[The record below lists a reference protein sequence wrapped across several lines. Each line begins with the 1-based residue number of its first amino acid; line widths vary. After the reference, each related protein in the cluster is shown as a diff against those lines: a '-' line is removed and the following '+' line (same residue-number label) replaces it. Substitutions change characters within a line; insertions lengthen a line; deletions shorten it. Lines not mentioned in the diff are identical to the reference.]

1 MMALGIAY
9 RLTTTTT
16 KTSLWRFHVH
26 KEDLQFTVCDMF
38 SLINAEM
45 TKISTSEAN
54 ARYSLGY
61 LTLFVTCDVFLDEN
75 WTF

>member
-1 MMALGIAY
+1 MLALGIAY
-9 RLTTTTT
+9 RLTT
-16 KTSLWRFHVH
+16 KTNLWRFHVH
-26 KEDLQFTVCDMF
+26 EEDLQFTVSDMF

-61 LTLFVTCDVFLDEN
+61 LTLYVTFVVFLDGN
-75 WTF
+75 CTLLK